1 MSPFA
6 MNPTAVNPTA
16 LFRALSDET
25 RLRCLALISAH
36 DEICVCD
43 FTDGL
48 ELSQPKISRHLA
60 YLRSNGVV
68 KDRRVRT
75 MVFYRLSDELPDW
88 ALEVLDKTLAAID
101 RQAPFREDLERLK
114 CLGCRQVEQET
125 QGLRAAAAH

>member
-1 MSPFA
+1 MNKPA
-6 MNPTAVNPTA
+6 MNPTA

-25 RLRCLALISAH
+25 RLRCLSLIRAH

-48 ELSQPKISRHLA
+48 RLSQPKVSRHLA

-75 MVFYRLSDELPDW
+75 MVFYRLSEDLPDW
-88 ALEVLDKTLAAID
+88 ANEVLDKTLASIGT
-101 RQAPFREDLERLK
+101 QVPFRDDLDRLADI
-114 CLGCRQVEQET
+114 GCRRVDEQLHT
-125 QGLRAAAAH
+125 LRAIAAH